1 MAIAMQAKFP
11 VPDRTDQKINHVKDE
26 DGVLDIGWNEGLMSD
41 GRPFRTEMWANDG
54 ISMLTVFF
62 SASGRSDLNDE
73 QMTDLILSEGFV
85 TFHEG
90 AKRYIDKML
99 RSDPAGNMMWSA
111 SIVVG
116 DEDQTFVASSLPIF
130 PHPSTSKHS
139 TIFNLAL

>member
-1 MAIAMQAKFP
+1 
-11 VPDRTDQKINHVKDE
+11 
-26 DGVLDIGWNEGLMSD
+26 
-41 GRPFRTEMWANDG
+41 MWANDG
-54 ISMLTVFF
+54 VTMLTVFF
-62 SASGRSDLNDE
+62 SASGMSDLDNE
-73 QMTDLILSEGFV
+73 QMTDSILSEGFV

-99 RSDPAGNMMWSA
+99 RGDPAGNMMWSV

-139 TIFNLAL
+139 SIFNSELLAINSRASAESS